1 MRRFSISHE
10 PKFIEYFNPRTRKGC
25 DQFSDGTEVNTVNFN
40 PRTRKGCDT
49 SKKFYICRLYYFN
62 PRTRKGCDQKRKR
75 SLTDEIISIHAPAK
89 GATKW
94 YNRRSY
100 KERFQSTHPQ
110 RVRQL
115 LRKNTAKIY
124 YFNPRTRKGCDFEWV
139 TAQFFNTYF
148 NPRTRKGCD
157 YFTSISLIFLNNFN
171 PRTRKGCDIL
181 NLYSSNNHLNFN
193 PRTRKGCDGC

>member
-1 MRRFSISHE
+1 M
-10 PKFIEYFNPRTRKGC
+10 
-25 DQFSDGTEVNTVNFN
+25 
-40 PRTRKGCDT
+40 
-49 SKKFYICRLYYFN
+49 
-62 PRTRKGCDQKRKR
+62 
-75 SLTDEIISIHAPAK
+75 IISIHAPAK

-157 YFTSISLIFLNNFN
+157 VEHFAFMRIILDISIHAPAKGATFHSLILFLSKSFQSTH
-171 PRTRKGCDIL
+171 PQRVR
-181 NLYSSNNHLNFN
+181 LYVF
-193 PRTRKGCDGC
+193 R